1 MPVTLVEKYN
11 PEWPK
16 WFEKIKAF
24 LGEKVAKACLRIE
37 HIGSTAIPGMIAKP
51 VIDIIIVIE
60 PKRWEEIKSLLEE
73 LGYYYRGNLGIK
85 DREVFRL
92 TDETILP
99 IHHLYVCPTHSQALK
114 EEIAFCEYIRSH
126 KKDRECLSALKWSL
140 CEKFN
145 NDRQAYMDGKDTT
158 VKEIT
163 KKALE
168 YQRKS
173 RIHNK

>member
-1 MPVTLVEKYN
+1 MPITLVEKYN
-11 PEWPK
+11 PEWPQ

-24 LGEKVAKACLRIE
+24 LGEKVAKTCLRIE

-60 PKRWEEIKSLLEE
+60 PKRWEKIKSLLEE

-99 IHHLYVCPTHSQALK
+99 LHHLYVCLMHSTALK
-114 EEIAFCEYIRSH
+114 EEIAFRDYMRSH
-126 KKDRECLSALKWSL
+126 KKDRERLNALKWSL

-145 NDRQAYMDGKDTT
+145 NDRQVYMDGKDAM

-163 KKALE
+163 RKALE
-168 YQRKS
+168 YQHKS
-173 RIHNK
+173 RIRNK